1 MGIFI
6 RELQYNLY
14 SLWTLILLALSSL
27 LTHSGGVE
35 YASRDA
41 VTAAA
46 AELGIA
52 TMAQEW
58 AHRTS
63 FAAVGLPLLAVT
75 VVVWFSGSRDRRYRF
90 SSLVNVKPIR
100 TFGLVAARLAAV
112 VCGVLIPHLSGVIAG
127 VLVVGLTQ
135 GLWPD
140 FGIFLQSM
148 ALNLIPGL
156 TAWVAVVFMATS
168 ILPDLK
174 LWVFPVVILWLV
186 LVNVPSTSMF
196 WFYRSIGNPLHP
208 CADPQVWARVVY
220 SFLVAAASFFILL
233 WAVERQRVDQ
243 RLPALQQRARRDFSV
258 AQSPLAGRL
267 RLALKITLG
276 AKLPISLLTVTGL
289 AVFLVSPWGI
299 LKHQPLEVKQ
309 YFTLAFSELLF
320 PLVGL
325 LVTYGIVA
333 DQHNM
338 AEIIN
343 QRPGGE
349 GKALEQKLVGL
360 STYLV
365 STCLVYSLWLHIF
378 LPGLSF
384 LKAFGVLF
392 PSMVALGGLSILI
405 GSFSP
410 SVIWAYASSM
420 GYWGAAYYLQEKF
433 PWFLSPLYHLAEYSF
448 KYRQDLLWKNKTILL
463 VVGTAATV
471 MGLWKTLRHPAQ
483 H

>member
-1 MGIFI
+1 
-6 RELQYNLY
+6 
-14 SLWTLILLALSSL
+14 
-27 LTHSGGVE
+27 
-35 YASRDA
+35 
-41 VTAAA
+41 
-46 AELGIA
+46 
-52 TMAQEW
+52 
-58 AHRTS
+58 
-63 FAAVGLPLLAVT
+63 
-75 VVVWFSGSRDRRYRF
+75 
-90 SSLVNVKPIR
+90 
-100 TFGLVAARLAAV
+100 
-112 VCGVLIPHLSGVIAG
+112 
-127 VLVVGLTQ
+127 
-135 GLWPD
+135 
-140 FGIFLQSM
+140 
-148 ALNLIPGL
+148 
-156 TAWVAVVFMATS
+156 
-168 ILPDLK
+168 
-174 LWVFPVVILWLV
+174 
-186 LVNVPSTSMF
+186 MF

-360 STYLV
+360 GTYLV

-378 LPGLSF
+378 PGLSF
-384 LKAFGVLF
+384 LKAFGVLL
-392 PSMVALGGLSILI
+392 PSILALSGLSILI
-405 GSFSP
+405 GSFSR
-410 SVIWAYASSM
+410 SVIWAYVSTGFSAP
-420 GYWGAAYYLQEKF
+420 F
-433 PWFLSPLYHLAEYSF
+433 
-448 KYRQDLLWKNKTILL
+448 T
-463 VVGTAATV
+463 T
-471 MGLWKTLRHPAQ
+471 
-483 H
+483 